1 MIFLDNTLHAF
12 QPIAVPEFIRLGRK
26 QLLIRRE
33 RIAAAA
39 VDQCDHDHICIM
51 MPDIKFN
58 GGAGN
63 VLRCLQ
69 RIIQKIAKQRSNIML
84 GQKIGTAGTDI
95 GDQSRIAA
103 TGLLLCA
110 VKNRI

>member
-1 MIFLDNTLHAF
+1 MIFLNNTLYAF
-12 QPIAVPEFIRLGRK
+12 QPIAVPELIRLGRK
-26 QLLIRRE
+26 QLLIRSE

-39 VDQCDHDHICIM
+39 VDQSDHDHICMM
-51 MPDIKFN
+51 MPDIKLN

-69 RIIQKIAKQRSNIML
+69 RIVQKIAEQRSNIMF
-84 GQKIGTAGTDI
+84 GQKIDTAGTDI
-95 GDQSRIAA
+95 GDQCRIAA
-103 TGLLLCA
+103 PGLLLCA

>member
-58 GGAGN
+58 GGAGECSA
-63 VLRCLQ
+63 LPPAHYPEDCQ
-69 RIIQKIAKQRSNIML
+69 
-84 GQKIGTAGTDI
+84 TA
-95 GDQSRIAA
+95 Q
-103 TGLLLCA
+103 
-110 VKNRI
+110 

>member
-12 QPIAVPEFIRLGRK
+12 QPIAVPELIRLGRK
-26 QLLIRRE
+26 QLFIRRE

-69 RIIQKIAKQRSNIML
+69 RIIQMCL
-84 GQKIGTAGTDI
+84 AGTSLY
-95 GDQSRIAA
+95 QRC
-103 TGLLLCA
+103 LLSDEIPSAPSSPYQASVL
-110 VKNRI
+110 R